1 MKRIGFLLVLCIIS
15 LGLKGQVNI
24 IKDNLNGKDDG
35 VPHANPVDQLLIVF
49 KDKLVFTGT
58 NRYVDLSTDGDY
70 EPWIY
75 DPTINSIGILKDIV
89 PLKSSNPNKY
99 VNAGDKFYFG
109 ATDEFFLVDRLF
121 VSDGTKNGTLNMGD
135 TINKLSGMLR
145 NFSRNTIVPINNGV
159 LFNAYVSS
167 TEFGLWYSN
176 GTSTGTINL
185 NKDGFADNFI
195 YHPKYKVAL
204 FTQNSAFIISDGTIG
219 GTRALNDLLNISSV
233 ASASVDMGTFKDDFV
248 MEALDPNTGTFGFFR
263 TNGILQ
269 TYTKLVDFGNLPSQ
283 ARNVTDIGNGR
294 FIFSNK
300 RGIWV
305 SDGTPAGTALVANI
319 VPFKAD
325 NFYTDLWAAYK
336 GKVYF
341 AASDP
346 MNNKGVELY
355 ESDGTIA
362 GTKLFMDLN
371 SGSGDGMPYN
381 FVVYHDILYFSA
393 TSASAG
399 NELWQSDGSVIGT
412 KMIADI
418 NTGTGSSNPQHI
430 TGLGDKLYFFASDG
444 KTGYELWKYGGA
456 KVGVQNV
463 LRDHSL
469 YLYPHWASQYVE
481 LQYEEG
487 SADQVIISNL
497 NGCQVKDIKLS
508 GSIGHLDVQELSP
521 GYYILSLYHE
531 GNRVAVRKL
540 FKPE

>member
-1 MKRIGFLLVLCIIS
+1 MKGKGIFLLLYLIS
-15 LGLKGQVNI
+15 LNLIGQVSI
-24 IKDNLNGKDDG
+24 IKDNLNGKDSG
-35 VPHANPVDQLLIVF
+35 VPQSNPVDQLLITF
-49 KDKLVFTGT
+49 KDKLIFTGT

-75 DPTINSIGILKDIV
+75 DPTTNSIGILKDIV
-89 PLKSSNPNKY
+89 PLKSSSPNKY

-121 VSDGTKNGTLNMGD
+121 ASDGTKNGTINMGD

-176 GTSTGTINL
+176 GTSAGTINL
-185 NKDGFADNFI
+185 NKDGFADNFV
-195 YHPKYKVAL
+195 YHPKHNVAL
-204 FTQNSAFIISDGTIG
+204 FTQNSAFMISDGTLG
-219 GTRALNDLLNISSV
+219 GTRVINDLLNISNV
-233 ASASVDMGTFKDDFV
+233 ASASVDLGTFGDDFV

-263 TNGILQ
+263 TNGISK

-283 ARNVTDIGNGR
+283 ARNVKDIGNGK

-305 SDGTPAGTALVANI
+305 SDGTPTGTAVVANI

-325 NFYTDLWAAYK
+325 NFYTDLWAAYN

-346 MNNKGVELY
+346 INNKGVELY

-371 SGSGDGMPYN
+371 SGSADGLPFN
-381 FVVYHDILYFSA
+381 FVVYHNILYFTA
-393 TSASAG
+393 TTASTG
-399 NELWQSDGSVIGT
+399 NELWQSDGTASGT
-412 KMIADI
+412 KMIADV
-418 NTGTGSSNPQHI
+418 NTGTGSSNPQYI
-430 TGLGDKLYFFASDG
+430 TGLGDNLYFFANDG

-463 LRDHSL
+463 LHDNSL
-469 YLYPHWASQYVE
+469 YLLPHWADQYVE
-481 LQYEEG
+481 IQYEQG
-487 SADQVIISNL
+487 SADRVIISNL
-497 NGCQVKDIKLS
+497 NGYQVQESKLT
-508 GSIGHLDVQELSP
+508 GSVGHLDVQGLGP
-521 GYYILSLYHE
+521 GYYILSLYLKE
-531 GNRVAVRKL
+531 NRVAVHKL
-540 FKPE
+540 FKPQ